1 MTISSCDVRSCVTYT
16 TTRYV
21 AQENLERLAPSEVRP
36 VSHPVLMLGGLEGD
50 YDLKRDDDDD
60 DDGGDGD
67 DGEADAADNDVAAAA
82 RDAADDDDDDG
93 PSRRGETVFGMRFF
107 ERFDPRCG
115 AYVPNE
121 VVVHTFVL

>member
-1 MTISSCDVRSCVTYT
+1 M
-16 TTRYV
+16 

-60 DDGGDGD
+60 DGGGDGD
-67 DGEADAADNDVAAAA
+67 DGEADADDDDVAAAA
-82 RDAADDDDDDG
+82 RDAADDDDDDA

-107 ERFDPRCG
+107 ERFDPRAAARTCR
-115 AYVPNE
+115 
-121 VVVHTFVL
+121 TR